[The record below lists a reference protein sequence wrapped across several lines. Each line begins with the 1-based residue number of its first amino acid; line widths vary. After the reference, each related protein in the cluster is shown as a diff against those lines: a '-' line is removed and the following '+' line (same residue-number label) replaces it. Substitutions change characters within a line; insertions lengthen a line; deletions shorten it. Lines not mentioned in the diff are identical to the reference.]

1 MTAARQWL
9 HGGTR
14 LPRRVLPEWL
24 DELPADD
31 PRAVRSRADLRRVNR
46 VMGARTL
53 LLRALDKVAPQGPR
67 RLVELGTG
75 DGTMM
80 LRLAK
85 SRARRWPGVRVT
97 LLDLQPVVS
106 AETLSGIRDL
116 GWSVE
121 VIEAD
126 VLDWLA
132 RSAADR
138 DAVTFANLFVHHFEG
153 ERLARLLA
161 GIGEHSRA
169 FVCCEPRRDAL
180 TLAGSHLLGLIGC
193 NDVTRHDAVL
203 SVHAGFRDEE
213 LSSAWQQ
220 SCAGRWRLEERTAGP
235 FSHLFAAVRE
245 T

>member
-1 MTAARQWL
+1 MIAPRQWR
-9 HGGTR
+9 HRDTR
-14 LPRRVLPEWL
+14 LPRRVLPELL

-31 PRAVRSRADLRRVNR
+31 PRAVRSRGDLRRVNR
-46 VMGARTL
+46 VLGTRAL
-53 LLRALDKVAPQGPR
+53 LLRALDKVAPQGPG

-85 SRARRWPGVRVT
+85 SRARRWPNLQVT

-106 AETLSGIRDL
+106 AETLSAIRDL

-126 VLDWLA
+126 VLDWMTGP
-132 RSAADR
+132 AAEL

-153 ERLARLLA
+153 DRLARLLA
-161 GIGEHSRA
+161 GIGDRSRS
-169 FVCCEPRRDAL
+169 FVCCEPRRDAM

-203 SVHAGFRDEE
+203 SVHAGFRDKE

-220 SCAGRWRLEERTAGP
+220 SCARRWRLEETAAGP

-245 T
+245 S

>member
-1 MTAARQWL
+1 MIAAPQWL
-9 HGGTR
+9 NRGTR
-14 LPRRVLPEWL
+14 LPRRVLPELL

-46 VMGARTL
+46 IMGARAL
-53 LLRALDKVAPQGPR
+53 LLGALDKAAPQGPR
-67 RLVELGTG
+67 RLVELGSG

-85 SRARRWPGVRVT
+85 SRARRWPDVQVT
-97 LLDLQPVVS
+97 LLDMQPVVR
-106 AETLSGIRDL
+106 AETLSGIHDL

-121 VIEAD
+121 VVEAD

-132 RSAADR
+132 RPAADR

-153 ERLARLLA
+153 DRLARLLA
-161 GIGEHSRA
+161 GIGEHSSA
-169 FVCCEPRRDAL
+169 FVCCEPRRDAM

-203 SVHAGFRDEE
+203 SVHAGFRDQE

-220 SCAGRWRLEERTAGP
+220 SCAGRWRLEERAAGA
-235 FSHLFAAVRE
+235 FSHLFAAMRE